1 MKSKQKLIALL
12 LSGTMLFGM
21 AAPGSAGAVTPEEE
35 HGTPY
40 GGVARTIP
48 GTIEAEEF
56 NEGANNV
63 AYYDTTPGNKADQP
77 AGIRTDTDVD
87 IENIDGNAT
96 DLCWTDTGEW
106 LKYTVNVEPG
116 RYNISAYTASGGN
129 SGSLTFFLDDQN
141 LGTLTTQN
149 TGAWN
154 NWTKF
159 TLNNVELTGGENQI
173 LKMQINGPD
182 VNIDR
187 LEFEKLPDHET
198 PITGIS
204 LDKTEVTAGIGQ
216 LIPLWSEIT
225 PDDATNPTLTWTSD
239 HPEIASVN
247 ANGMVNTLAAGTAVI
262 TASNADKSVT
272 AQCTVTV
279 EEGAHF
285 QAPYKGKTHVM
296 PGKFEAEDFDEGGD
310 GYAYHDTEAQN
321 LLGGYRLDE
330 GVDIVDQG
338 EEHNIGWVTGDGE
351 WLEYTVNF
359 SESGPYRF
367 IAHVSSYL
375 DAPGKLTGIL
385 NISVDG
391 QPIGSVDLKNQTTG
405 FYDFQDFI
413 IDNVI
418 MEKGDNKVVRIDIEN
433 GNCNFDW
440 FGFERIYTAQ
450 ELADKITSLENP
462 EKDAVELTLPEM
474 PDGASVAIKS
484 SSNEDVV
491 ALDGTIV
498 PPAADTPVTL
508 VLTVTK
514 DGETA
519 DTIPLTIT
527 VPAETSAAE
536 LAKEITEITTPAPDA
551 VWLTMPK
558 VSSKYFKVSI
568 FSSSR
573 KDVIGLGGRI
583 TPPEEDTEVEL
594 VFAVT
599 SKNNPANTANTVP
612 LKVTVPKK
620 TVDTDSVTM
629 IAFGDKF
636 IVPGTGGDTWDLT
649 WGADDKIYMQHN
661 DGNGFSYSW
670 DPAPTVHS
678 RVMSMEGTPE
688 DPSSIKGQNLN
699 QGSLSDSLGT
709 DLGEINSRYSTGI
722 YEVDGALYFIPCHQ
736 GWIPNVSWKFY
747 DSSLF
752 KSTDGGQ
759 TWMNHLGE
767 IDTLPS
773 QEECLFGD
781 DDASDLSFVK
791 YGKGGEAPAIDNA
804 ENYVYL
810 VSPSGC
816 YGYDYYLLRIS
827 REALKNWTSGSFDAS
842 NVEYYTG
849 GDGMLD
855 ENWSTDSSKK
865 SSIYHDTYGESIGY
879 ARCSPANIVYN
890 PTLGRY
896 FMVSQNSDGFA
907 NPVLESTLYAYEAPH
922 PWGPWTL
929 VLEENVQ
936 YKDASNL
943 TWPYLSQ
950 KFQSEDG
957 KKMWMTVT
965 GSSGNPDS
973 YGRNEYALNFKP
985 VYLTTEPVST
995 YEAEDAGTLS
1005 GVMPARAEDEFEGSG
1020 YVEGFDAA
1028 GDKISFKVNAE
1039 KAGAY
1044 ILKFRYRTDDPQKL
1058 TLTVNDTYQG
1068 LLRLGRSEQKY
1079 TNWTEITAF
1088 AWLNQGDN
1096 DVSVSMGFGDTGN
1109 VLLDNLK
1116 VALYSEEEGSL
1127 PNCTPTQAEQSP
1139 YNGQAAELPETTIKA
1154 ADFDKGGQNV
1164 AYYEYDEYDRNWSGY
1179 RTDDAG
1185 IDVNGEGKVTDLY
1198 DGEWM
1203 EYTVNIPAGR
1213 YDFTV
1218 KAMASNGN
1226 GDIGQISLLLDDQL
1240 IETEDAPVAGQ
1251 GWQDVKFRGV
1261 EVADNG
1267 GSTHVLK
1274 VYVHGRANLS
1284 LDTISA
1290 EEVGDPVPVTGV
1302 TLNHAEVEM
1311 GLTQTVQLQAT
1322 IEPENATNPD
1332 VTWDSDNDAVATVDS
1347 RGKVSAVGEGQAIIT
1362 VTTDDGSFTD
1372 QCIITVRDGAV
1383 FREPYG
1389 GTNWNAPGRIE
1400 AENYDVGGEGYT
1412 YHDAE
1417 AANQGGFYRLDEGVD
1432 VGESPEDDGYIMVWC
1447 TDGEWTEY
1455 TVDIEPGTYNIVARA
1470 ASHLDSPEKQTGT
1483 LVYSINGEEIGRCDL
1498 NPQSGDWMI
1507 FDDYVLE
1514 NVQLEGGKDQVF
1526 RVSLING
1533 NCNLNWFEF
1542 QRVYTAQEVADEITS
1557 VPAPEKDADKLT
1569 MPEIPDGFSI
1579 AIKSSSRPDVIALDG
1594 TITPP
1599 ETDTEVELVFEITN
1613 LSDPTDTAETV
1624 RLKVTVPA
1632 KTPVPETF
1640 RVVFDSQGGTPETIV
1655 LEDVEA
1661 NSTVTLPSA
1670 PVKDGWI
1677 FDGWWT
1683 EKDGQGEE
1691 FTEKTPVTGDITLY
1705 AKWVEDVSSQPGTG
1719 ESSDP
1724 GSSKPEEPSNPS
1736 ESNPSESTNPS
1747 EPTTSNPAESDSST
1761 GEETSDPATGDGVS
1775 AAMYFGLAG
1784 VLILA
1789 VAGILT
1795 LKKKRFKNENF

>member
-1 MKSKQKLIALL
+1 MKSKQKLLSLL
-12 LSGTMLFGM
+12 LAGVMIFGVVV
-21 AAPGSAGAVTPEEE
+21 PGSASAAVPEKD
-35 HGTPY
+35 GTPY
-40 GGVARTIP
+40 GGTARTIP

-56 NEGANNV
+56 NDGANGV
-63 AYYDTTPGNKADQP
+63 AYFDTTPGNKADQP
-77 AGIRTDTDVD
+77 THDRDGTDVD
-87 IENIDGNAT
+87 IESLGSGEA
-96 DLCWTDTGEW
+96 DLCHTVAGEW

-116 RYNISAYTASGGN
+116 KYNISAYVASASDTDGQ
-129 SGSLTFFLDDQN
+129 LTFFLDDQN
-141 LGTLTTQN
+141 LGTLTTKP
-149 TGAWN
+149 TGGWN

-159 TLNNVELTGGENQI
+159 TLNDVELTGGENQV
-173 LKMQINGPD
+173 LKMQIDADD
-182 VNIDR
+182 VNINK
-187 LEFEKLPDHET
+187 LEFEKLPDYET
-198 PITGIS
+198 PITGIT
-204 LDKTEVTAGIGQ
+204 LDKAKITAGIGQ
-216 LIPLWSEIT
+216 LIPLWPEIT
-225 PDDATNPTLTWTSD
+225 PEDTTESVLTWTSD
-239 HPEIASVN
+239 HPEVASVN
-247 ANGMVNTLAAGTAVI
+247 ANGMISTVAEGTAVI
-262 TASNADKSVT
+262 AAFNADKSVT

-279 EEGAHF
+279 EKDAHF
-285 QAPYKGKTHVM
+285 QAPYKGKNHVM

-310 GYAYHDTEAQN
+310 GYAYHDSEAQN
-321 LLGGYRLDE
+321 LLGGYRIDE

-338 EEHNIGWVTGDGE
+338 EEHNVGWVTGDGE
-351 WLEYTVNF
+351 WLEYTVDF

-367 IAHVSSYL
+367 IAHVSSFL

-385 NISVDG
+385 NISVDS

-413 IDNVI
+413 LDNVN
-418 MEKGDNKVVRIDIEN
+418 MVQGGNKVVRVDIVN
-433 GNCNFDW
+433 GNCNLDW
-440 FGFERIYTAQ
+440 FAFERIYTAK
-450 ELADKITSLENP
+450 ELADKITSLDNP
-462 EKDAVELTLPEM
+462 EKDAVKLTLPEM

-484 SSNEDVV
+484 SSDEEVV
-491 ALDGTIV
+491 ALGGTIV

-508 VLTVTK
+508 VLTVSK

-536 LAKEITEITTPAPDA
+536 LAKEITEITPPMPDA
-551 VWLTMPK
+551 IWLTMPK

-573 KDVIGLGGRI
+573 EDVIGLGGRI

-599 SKNNPANTANTVP
+599 SKNNPDNTANTAP

-620 TVDTDSVTM
+620 SVDTDSVTM

-636 IVPGTGGDTWDLT
+636 VVPGTGGDTWDLT

-670 DPAPTVHS
+670 NPAPTVHS

-688 DPSSIKGQNLN
+688 DPSTIKGQNLN

-709 DLGEINSRYSTGI
+709 DLGEPNSRYSTGI

-752 KSTDGGQ
+752 KSTDGGK
-759 TWMNHLGE
+759 TWLNHLGQ
-767 IDTLPS
+767 IDTLPT
-773 QEECLFGD
+773 QEQCLFGD

-804 ENYVYL
+804 DKYVYL

-827 REALKNWTSGSFDAS
+827 REALKNWTSGPFDAS

-865 SSIYHDTYGESIGY
+865 GSIYHDTYGESIGY

-890 PTLGRY
+890 PSLGRY
-896 FMVSQNSDGFA
+896 FMLAQNSDGFA
-907 NPVLESTLYAYEAPH
+907 NPVLESSLYAYEAPH

-965 GSSGNPDS
+965 GSSGNPDH

-995 YEAEDAGTLS
+995 YEAEDANLS
-1005 GVMPARAEDEFEGSG
+1005 GLLPARAEDEFEGAG
-1020 YVEGFDAA
+1020 YVEGFDAT
-1028 GDKISFKVNAE
+1028 GDKVSFKVNAD

-1044 ILKFRYRTDDPQKL
+1044 ILKFRYRTEAPQKL

-1088 AWLNQGDN
+1088 AWLNKGTN
-1096 DVSVSMGFGDTGN
+1096 DVSVSMGFGDTGS

-1127 PNCTPTQAEQSP
+1127 PNCAPAAEQQSP
-1139 YNGQAAELPETTIKA
+1139 YNGQPTELPGTIKA

-1164 AYYEYDEYDRNWSGY
+1164 AYYEYDQYNRNWADY

-1185 IDVNGEGKVTDLY
+1185 IDVNEEGKVTDLY

-1203 EYTVNIPAGR
+1203 EYTVSIPAGR
-1213 YDFTV
+1213 YDFIV
-1218 KAMASNGN
+1218 KAMASNGYS
-1226 GDIGQISLLLDDQL
+1226 DIGQISLLLDDQL
-1240 IETEDAPVAGQ
+1240 LMTKDAPAAGQ

-1267 GSTHVLK
+1267 SSNHVLK
-1274 VYVHGRANLS
+1274 VYIHGCANLG

-1302 TLNHAEVEM
+1302 TLNHEKVEM
-1311 GLTQTVQLQAT
+1311 GLNQTVQLLAT
-1322 IEPENATNPD
+1322 IVPENATNPE

-1347 RGKVSAVGEGQAIIT
+1347 RGKVSAVSEGQAIIT
-1362 VTTDDGSFTD
+1362 VTTEDGSHTD
-1372 QCIITVRDGAV
+1372 QCVIIVRDGAI

-1432 VGESPEDDGYIMVWC
+1432 IGESPEDDGYIMVWC

-1470 ASHLDSPEKQTGT
+1470 ASYLDSPGKQIGT
-1483 LVYSINGEEIGRCDL
+1483 LVYSINGEEIGKCDL
-1498 NPQSGDWMI
+1498 DPESGNWMA

-1514 NVQLEGGKDQVF
+1514 NVELTGSKDQVF
-1526 RVSLING
+1526 RVSIING

-1542 QRVYTAQEVADEITS
+1542 QRIYTAQEVADEITS
-1557 VPAPEKDADKLT
+1557 VPVPEKDAGKLT
-1569 MPEIPDGFSI
+1569 IPEIPGGFSI
-1579 AIKSSSRPDVIALDG
+1579 AIKSSSNPRVIALDG

-1599 ETDTEVELVFEITN
+1599 EKDTEVELVFEVTN

-1655 LEDVEA
+1655 LEDVKA
-1661 NSTVTLPSA
+1661 NSTISLPSA
-1670 PVKDGWI
+1670 PVKEGWI

-1683 EKDGQGEE
+1683 EKDGQGEQ
-1691 FTEKTPVTGDITLY
+1691 FTENTPVTGVITLY
-1705 AKWVEDVSSQPGTG
+1705 AKWLEKDSSYSPPGQG
-1719 ESSDP
+1719 ESSEP
-1724 GSSKPEEPSNPS
+1724 GGSQPE
-1736 ESNPSESTNPS
+1736 
-1747 EPTTSNPAESDSST
+1747 DSSSSQESSSPT
-1761 GEETSDPATGDGVS
+1761 ESASSSEEASDPTTGDGIS
-1775 AAMYFGLAG
+1775 ATLYYGLIGA
-1784 VLILA
+1784 LMFS
-1789 VAGILT
+1789 VAGILIVR
-1795 LKKKRFKNENF
+1795 KKKSKNENS